1 MIKIGIVEDNEL
13 DRERLIKLI
22 NEYFPKNNI
31 DFTMKTFTYAD
42 SFLNDNEVYDLIFLD
57 IFLGGSLTGMDIAKK
72 IRERLGNDLII
83 VFVTSSMSYVLDGY
97 SVDASA
103 YIIKPLTKE
112 DFELKMPRIINKI
125 KSKTFNGLILNTSEE
140 TISVNINDI
149 LYIEVYGHYL
159 TYYVGDKKYIVRQ
172 TLSSA
177 EEKLS
182 NYGFFRINKY
192 NLVNI
197 KAINKIIGDDIY
209 IKDNILKI
217 SRSRKQEFKKVL
229 VEKYV

>member
-1 MIKIGIVEDNEL
+1 M
-13 DRERLIKLI
+13 
-22 NEYFPKNNI
+22 
-31 DFTMKTFTYAD
+31 
-42 SFLNDNEVYDLIFLD
+42 YDLVFLD

-72 IRERLGNDLII
+72 TRERLGSDLII

-125 KSKTFNGLILNTSEE
+125 KTKTFNGLILNTSEE

-159 TYYVGDKKYIVRQ
+159 IYYVGDK
-172 TLSSA
+172 
-177 EEKLS
+177 
-182 NYGFFRINKY
+182 
-192 NLVNI
+192 
-197 KAINKIIGDDIY
+197 
-209 IKDNILKI
+209 
-217 SRSRKQEFKKVL
+217 
-229 VEKYV
+229 